1 MSVFNAMVKMKN
13 YIENCPTDDM
23 KEAAKNDFI
32 EAIKEY
38 IAVGYT
44 WGRRPPLPF
53 DLRMLRRL
61 NKKELHRLNRMLL
74 DA

>member
-13 YIENCPTDDM
+13 YIEHCPTEDM

-32 EAIKEY
+32 AAIKEY
-38 IAVGYT
+38 TRVGYT
-44 WGRRPPLPF
+44 WGRRHPLPF

-61 NKKELHRLNRMLL
+61 NQKDLHRLNRMLL

>member
-32 EAIKEY
+32 EAIKN
-38 IAVGYT
+38 T
-44 WGRRPPLPF
+44 S
-53 DLRMLRRL
+53 
-61 NKKELHRLNRMLL
+61 LL
-74 DA
+74 DILGVDDTHCRSIFECCVG